1 MAKRCLSSEERCGWC
16 PTPFPKCS
24 NSLQNS
30 LSPSSFLPH
39 YLLYDSI
46 TVILSA
52 KPLHHTDS
60 SFGHRVRGNLFDF
73 SQKIIDSQFFL
84 PNSHPTLGPDL
95 LVIHKPLIIHSS
107 MISCSTLHQFHSA
120 HPTPAPISTR
130 MCKTWPLW
138 HLSVPDSSHSHLCC
152 FYLFPFPSPSDC
164 LAPSDSG
171 PYLCRLEKSVHSPRF
186 IFPVLYVFSGRL
198 HRENFLTMAM
208 GPIQSKI
215 PSDSPLGV
223 SYITS

>member
-24 NSLQNS
+24 ISLQNC
-30 LSPSSFLPH
+30 LSPSSFFPH

-138 HLSVPDSSHSHLCC
+138 HLSVPDSSHSHLYC
-152 FYLFPFPSPSDC
+152 FYLSSSLSPSGC
-164 LAPSDSG
+164 LTPSESG
-171 PYLCRLEKSVHSPRF
+171 PCLHILEMSVYSPRF
-186 IFPVLYVFSGRL
+186 IFPVLYAFSGRRP
-198 HRENFLTMAM
+198 RENFLYLALGNTH
-208 GPIQSKI
+208 SKI
-215 PSDSPLGV
+215 PSNSPLGV